1 MYSKALSNKDMW
13 RRAAPPD
20 AKSIERD
27 GVRLPA
33 NYKGTAFNSDGTYSR
48 TYTARAKDTDVS
60 TVETVEQAEPSHEEV
75 AQEVQPTNPPP
86 TDEGQADEKKSDESK
101 PAGLSD
107 LLRSLGGGMAN
118 AKSFPFGHGI
128 GFEELLLLGLILFIS
143 DDGNSSGCSKEE
155 QDLTRLLLAALLFC
169 G

>member
-13 RRAAPPD
+13 RRSAPPD
-20 AKSIERD
+20 VKLTERD
-27 GVRLPA
+27 GVRLPV

-48 TYTARAKDTDVS
+48 TYTARAKDTAVP
-60 TVETVEQAEPSHEEV
+60 TVETVEQAEPSPEKVVREI
-75 AQEVQPTNPPP
+75 ELPPP
-86 TDEGQADEKKSDESK
+86 PPKDEKKADESK

-118 AKSFPFGHGI
+118 SKGFPFGHGI